1 MRRSRGSVV
10 LTLAFALA
18 GVVSA
23 VIGPAGR
30 AMADSTDYVYIM
42 SAGSPVTNVGEL
54 TVVTYSAATEPV
66 TAVTAHLLTEGA
78 SPSDVLDQ
86 ALPQTGT
93 SSTPGYVY
101 GTWSVPAP
109 ITTSQLPL
117 GSYTINLDITFQD
130 QSSQTYDSVG
140 TLNFLNEPQITLT
153 ADHTSVGYDYSPTIN
168 LSGSVTILAPD
179 GTQTP
184 YANSPVTLTS
194 SVAATQTLTTDASG
208 DFTGQVSTQTGGWV
222 VASAGGSDDL
232 GYQGTIVNLTQVVDP
247 LKLSAHL
254 SLKTI
259 RYGGKDT
266 LTGNLSYLPNDTGTA
281 YKPLAGRVVQVTSSE
296 NPGVV
301 AATGKTDTNGN
312 FSVNL
317 PTAGL
322 ITSTWTVAA
331 GSTAGDHLF
340 GPAQVALL
348 MKVQEAT
355 RVTKFHVTLNQ
366 FWGLNFS
373 GCLNL
378 PSRMGAP
385 IQNTKGLEFQ
395 YSSSPNGPWRTL
407 VKQVPESGVCGT
419 QGLWFSWRAV
429 AQQNYAYY
437 RVYYA
442 GYTDPYSGVIY
453 LPSSSAK
460 LLAWKYADRIVGLG
474 VSPRVLSAGQNLT
487 VKGQLQY
494 YHYTWHNY
502 ANQLIYIVFRAKGST
517 AWYWVVRV
525 RTNSAG
531 RLRATFHDN
540 YGSATWSAVFEGN
553 STHLAASPLGIYVR
567 VRGSAIGAVRDSRA
581 PNLHA
586 IVTYPMII
594 SGVQPGVN
602 R

>member
-1 MRRSRGSVV
+1 MSRSRGSFLV
-10 LTLAFALA
+10 TLAFALA

-23 VIGPAGR
+23 IVAPAGR
-30 AMADSTDYVYIM
+30 AMASTDFLNIM

-54 TVVTYSAATEPV
+54 TVVTYTMVPV
-66 TAVTAHLLTEGA
+66 TAVTAHLMTEGA
-78 SPSDVLDQ
+78 SPVDTLDP
-86 ALPQTGT
+86 ALTETAT
-93 SSTPGYVY
+93 SSASPYIY
-101 GTWSVPAP
+101 ETWSVPAP
-109 ITTSQLPL
+109 ITTGQLPL
-117 GSYTINLDITFQD
+117 GSYSIDVDVTFQD
-130 QSSQTYDSVG
+130 QTTATADSVG

-153 ADHTSVGYDYSPTIN
+153 ADHTKVGYDYTPTVN

-194 SVAATQTLTTDASG
+194 TFAADPTTVTTDGSG
-208 DFTGQVSTQTGGWV
+208 NFTGQVSTQTGGSV
-222 VASAGGSDDL
+222 VASAGGTGDL
-232 GYQGTIVNLTQVVDP
+232 GYMGTIVNLTQVVDP

-254 SLKTI
+254 SLATI

-266 LTGNLSYLPNDTGTA
+266 LTGTLSYLPNDTGTA

-301 AATGKTDTNGN
+301 AATAKTNTTGG
-312 FSVNL
+312 FSIGL

-322 ITSTWTVAA
+322 TTSTWTVTA
-331 GSTAGDHLF
+331 GSKAGDHLF

-378 PSRMGAP
+378 PYRMGAP

-419 QGLWFSWRAV
+419 QGLWFNWSAV

-460 LLAWKYADRIVGLG
+460 LLAWKYADRIAGLR

-502 ANQLIYIVFRAKGST
+502 ANQLIYIVFRAKGTT

-531 RLRATFHDN
+531 RFSATFHDN

-553 STHLAASPLGIYVR
+553 STHLAASPVGSYVR

-586 IVTYPMII
+586 TVTFPMII
-594 SGVQPGVN
+594 SGLQPAVI